1 MKIIDN
7 SKLLELGNQALSSSR
22 KRMNLNLHDNANDCI
37 QRMVNV
43 LEPGTYLCPHMHHHP
58 EKREVF
64 VILRGSLLVC
74 IFNDV
79 GEITNHVVLDK
90 DGGNFIIE
98 IPPSTW
104 HTIIPLAVH
113 TAVFECKDGP
123 YDPATDKIFAPW
135 APKEGENEALQ
146 FNKELLKKL
155 GFMFPEF
162 L

>member
-1 MKIIDN
+1 MKIVNNEMI
-7 SKLLELGNQALSSSR
+7 LQLGNEALLLSR
-22 KRMNLNLHDNANDCI
+22 KRMNLNLHSNANDPL

-43 LEPGTYLCPHMHHHP
+43 LEPGAYLRPHMHKNP

-74 IFNDV
+74 LFDDK
-79 GEITNHVVLDK
+79 GEVMQHIVLDK
-90 DGGNFIIE
+90 ESGNYIIE

-104 HTIIPLAVH
+104 HTILPLAVH

-123 YDPATDKIFAPW
+123 YNPETDKMFAPW
-135 APKEGENEALQ
+135 APDEGTTEALD
-146 FNKELLKKL
+146 FNKQLLKKL
-155 GFMFPEF
+155 GFIFPEF